1 MRRLSSIIILLAL
14 AISSVCAGDIVKVS
28 IVYEY
33 VSNNPNES
41 AEQAE
46 RTAKERAKIK
56 ALEEKFG
63 LDVSSINSIL
73 QKNRTEGENSSSSTD
88 VFSLRETSVRGEWIE
103 TIKEDVLSTIY
114 ENGFW
119 RVKVEMVG
127 KARTNSI
134 PKADIRYALINNS
147 HDRENRDQYYDGDDI
162 FLKFSSP
169 VDGFLCVYL
178 IDEEENAFCLLPYMS
193 SSSGCQH
200 IEANQE
206 YLFFSTAMDKQA
218 DEYTLNCQRSV
229 EQNAVYIIFTPNLM
243 TKASDRK
250 GGKNWRDEQMP
261 RQLTYKE
268 FISWLAK
275 NQTRDAEMVV
285 KTEVITIRK

>member
-1 MRRLSSIIILLAL
+1 MRRLFSIIILLAL
-14 AISSVCAGDIVKVS
+14 AISSVFAGDIVKVS

-63 LDVSSINSIL
+63 LDVSSVNSIL
-73 QKNRTEGENSSSSTD
+73 QKNRTEGDKSSSSTD

-103 TIKEDVLSTIY
+103 TIKEEVLSTTY
-114 ENGFW
+114 EKGFW

-127 KARTNSI
+127 KARNNST

-147 HDRENRDQYYDGDDI
+147 HDRENRDQYYDGDDL

-193 SSSGCQH
+193 SSAGCQH

-206 YLFFSTAMDKQA
+206 CLFFSTATDKQA
-218 DEYTLNCQRSV
+218 DEYTLNCQRSA

-250 GGKNWRDEQMP
+250 GGNNWREEQMP